1 MLILRRRRD
10 RIAALVLISVFSS
23 EPDVHVLSRK
33 MPRPTGHIEKQRLH
47 PRRLHYGPA
56 HFGNKPLPPKRGG
69 LSLNRWHSAVPSTD
83 RRRCDSHGSPKS
95 RVHPCP

>member
-1 MLILRRRRD
+1 MLILRRRRYGV
-10 RIAALVLISVFSS
+10 AALGLISVLSS

-33 MPRPTGHIEKQRLH
+33 MPWPIGHIEKQRLH

-69 LSLNRWHSAVPSTD
+69 LRRNRCHSAVPSTD

-95 RVHPCP
+95 RVPASP